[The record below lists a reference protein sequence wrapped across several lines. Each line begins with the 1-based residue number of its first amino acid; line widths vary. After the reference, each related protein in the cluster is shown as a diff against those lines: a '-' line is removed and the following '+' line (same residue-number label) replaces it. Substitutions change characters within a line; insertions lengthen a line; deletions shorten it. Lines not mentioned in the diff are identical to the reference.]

1 MSKLLATTAAFVAIL
16 AVPALALDIENRDG
30 AEHQVTI
37 SVGEGG
43 PTSLKLAAG
52 KMLKNACSDV
62 CNVQLE
68 TGAGAGQFVSI
79 HYGEKAVISNG
90 RITVEARQ

>member
-1 MSKLLATTAAFVAIL
+1 MNKLIATTAAFAAFLVA
-16 AVPALALDIENRDG
+16 PALALDIENRDG

-43 PTSLKLAAG
+43 PQSMKLAAG
-52 KMLKNACSDV
+52 KSLKGACTDI

-68 TGAGAGQFVSI
+68 SGAGAGQFVSI
-79 HYGEKAVISNG
+79 HSGEKAVIENG
-90 RITVEARQ
+90 RLTVQRRN